1 MTSLVPVL
9 NANLHYEFHLTVML
23 AARNAD
29 SRCREGKLLE
39 LAEIFSKIC
48 TGFTSQEKGIKNCN

>member
-9 NANLHYEFHLTVML
+9 SANLHYEFHLTVVL

-29 SRCREGKLLE
+29 SRCQEVKMLE
-39 LAEIFSKIC
+39 LAEIFSKSAQAALIRK
-48 TGFTSQEKGIKNCN
+48 ERDKNSD